1 MCCEE
6 SGHQR
11 QPQSRPS
18 AHGSQQKALP
28 SRITAFAGSTLHW
41 QLVLHWHLMR
51 SVVMVNTGMEHFCS
65 MPRESFPKGGRPTL
79 EVRFN
84 VRLCVA
90 ETVRSLSSGSLLK
103 QALRVSAFCRKAP
116 SGADL
121 NAPAEGRRKLET
133 HHIRPALVDSSG
145 YLKPALDVMVR
156 R

>member
-1 MCCEE
+1 
-6 SGHQR
+6 
-11 QPQSRPS
+11 
-18 AHGSQQKALP
+18 
-28 SRITAFAGSTLHW
+28 
-41 QLVLHWHLMR
+41 
-51 SVVMVNTGMEHFCS
+51 MVNTGMEHFCS
-65 MPRESFPKGGRPTL
+65 MPRESFPTGGRPTL

-103 QALRVSAFCRKAP
+103 QALRVSAFCREAP

-133 HHIRPALVDSSG
+133 HHIRPALVDSSKCS
-145 YLKPALDVMVR
+145 KPALDVMVR

>member
-1 MCCEE
+1 
-6 SGHQR
+6 
-11 QPQSRPS
+11 
-18 AHGSQQKALP
+18 
-28 SRITAFAGSTLHW
+28 
-41 QLVLHWHLMR
+41 
-51 SVVMVNTGMEHFCS
+51 MEQFLS
-65 MPRESFPKGGRPTL
+65 MPGERLSTGGGPTI

-103 QALRVSAFCRKAP
+103 QALRVSVSRRKAP

-133 HHIRPALVDSSG
+133 HHIRPALVDSSKCS
-145 YLKPALDVMVR
+145 KPALDVMVR